1 MQGSRRQLDERLA
14 KALSHPLR
22 QRILQ
27 RLNEGGIRSPN
38 ELSRELGDPL
48 GNVSYHVRILRELDC
63 VELVRT
69 EQRRGALE
77 HYYRATAE
85 PWLDDEQWA
94 RLPAAFRRKTLGR
107 TLSEI
112 LEGASAA
119 SRETGF
125 DHPEVKVDRIEL
137 ELDDEAW
144 ARSSSC
150 STRRTRRHC
159 GSSPRVPA
167 GWRSAVRTGR
177 SPSAPSSASCTSAA
191 ATPRPSRPCSQPK
204 VPRSSRPPLA
214 SHDKD
219 GLAVLVLVEPL
230 VEHGA
235 RALAE
240 DGGDLEPRL
249 LGERADVLDRVV
261 TVALAAE

>member
-1 MQGSRRQLDERLA
+1 MQSSRRQLDERLA

-112 LEGASAA
+112 LDGASAA

-137 ELDDEAW
+137 QLDEEAW
-144 ARSSSC
+144 NEVVQLLNDTHEAALRIQAESAQRLEIGANGDEPIR
-150 STRRTRRHC
+150 TELGLLHFRRGDT
-159 GSSPRVPA
+159 
-167 GWRSAVRTGR
+167 
-177 SPSAPSSASCTSAA
+177 AA
-191 ATPRPSRPCSQPK
+191 
-204 VPRSSRPPLA
+204 
-214 SHDKD
+214 
-219 GLAVLVLVEPL
+219 
-230 VEHGA
+230 
-235 RALAE
+235 
-240 DGGDLEPRL
+240 
-249 LGERADVLDRVV
+249 
-261 TVALAAE
+261 

>member
-1 MQGSRRQLDERLA
+1 MSQTRATNRQLDERLA

-27 RLNEGGIRSPN
+27 RLNEGGVKSPN
-38 ELSRELGDPL
+38 ELSQELGDPL

-85 PWLDDEQWA
+85 PWLDDDQWA

-107 TLSEI
+107 TLSDI

-125 DHPEVKVDRIEL
+125 DHPEATVTRLEL
-137 ELDDEAW
+137 ELDEHGWSEVVKLLDDTCEA
-144 ARSSSC
+144 ARRIESESRG
-150 STRRTRRHC
+150 RRGERGANGLEPIRTQLGILHFRR
-159 GSSPRVPA
+159 G
-167 GWRSAVRTGR
+167 G
-177 SPSAPSSASCTSAA
+177 AA
-191 ATPRPSRPCSQPK
+191 A
-204 VPRSSRPPLA
+204 A
-214 SHDKD
+214 
-219 GLAVLVLVEPL
+219 G
-230 VEHGA
+230 
-235 RALAE
+235 
-240 DGGDLEPRL
+240 
-249 LGERADVLDRVV
+249 
-261 TVALAAE
+261 

>member
-1 MQGSRRQLDERLA
+1 MQGSGRQLDERLA

-27 RLNEGGIRSPN
+27 RLSEHGVRSPN

-125 DHPEVKVDRIEL
+125 DHPEVMVDRVEL
-137 ELDDEAW
+137 QLDDEAW
-144 ARSSSC
+144 SEVVKLLNETHDAALRIQKES
-150 STRRTRRHC
+150 RRRQDERGANGGTETIRTELGLLHFRR
-159 GSSPRVPA
+159 GD
-167 GWRSAVRTGR
+167 
-177 SPSAPSSASCTSAA
+177 A
-191 ATPRPSRPCSQPK
+191 ATS
-204 VPRSSRPPLA
+204 
-214 SHDKD
+214 
-219 GLAVLVLVEPL
+219 
-230 VEHGA
+230 
-235 RALAE
+235 
-240 DGGDLEPRL
+240 
-249 LGERADVLDRVV
+249 
-261 TVALAAE
+261 

>member
-1 MQGSRRQLDERLA
+1 MQGTGRQLDERLA

-27 RLNEGGIRSPN
+27 RLNEGGVRSPN

-77 HYYRATAE
+77 HYYQATAE

-125 DHPEVKVDRIEL
+125 DHPGGQGRPHRARARRRGVARGREAAQRHARGGAADPVRERSPAGGARYERWRTHSYRAWHPALPPRRAPLRTKVLLLNLRAPDHHDLPSRRMTKTAL
-137 ELDDEAW
+137 RW
-144 ARSSSC
+144 TCSSSHSS
-150 STRRTRRHC
+150 STA
-159 GSSPRVPA
+159 P
-167 GWRSAVRTGR
+167 GR
-177 SPSAPSSASCTSAA
+177 
-191 ATPRPSRPCSQPK
+191 
-204 VPRSSRPPLA
+204 
-214 SHDKD
+214 
-219 GLAVLVLVEPL
+219 
-230 VEHGA
+230 
-235 RALAE
+235 
-240 DGGDLEPRL
+240 
-249 LGERADVLDRVV
+249 
-261 TVALAAE
+261 

>member
-1 MQGSRRQLDERLA
+1 MFLAVVLLKSSYDARRAVQRYSRPPPMQGTGRQLDERLA

-27 RLNEGGIRSPN
+27 RLNEGGVRSPN

-125 DHPEVKVDRIEL
+125 DHPEVKVDRLEL
-137 ELDDEAW
+137 ELDDAAWSEVVKLLNDTHEAALRIQSES
-144 ARSSSC
+144 ARRQELG
-150 STRRTRRHC
+150 TNGGEPIRTELGILHFRR
-159 GSSPRVPA
+159 GD
-167 GWRSAVRTGR
+167 
-177 SPSAPSSASCTSAA
+177 AA
-191 ATPRPSRPCSQPK
+191 DK
-204 VPRSSRPPLA
+204 LA
-214 SHDKD
+214 S
-219 GLAVLVLVEPL
+219 
-230 VEHGA
+230 
-235 RALAE
+235 
-240 DGGDLEPRL
+240 
-249 LGERADVLDRVV
+249 
-261 TVALAAE
+261 

>member
-1 MQGSRRQLDERLA
+1 MQGSRHQLDERLA

-27 RLNEGGIRSPN
+27 RLNEDGVRSPN

-85 PWLDDEQWA
+85 PWLDDGQWE

-107 TLSEI
+107 VLSQI

-119 SRETGF
+119 SHEESF
-125 DHPEVKVDRIEL
+125 DHPETTVDHLQL
-137 ELDDEAW
+137 ELDDEGWSQVA
-144 ARSSSC
+144 ALLHETQDAALRIQSES
-150 STRRTRRHC
+150 RRRR
-159 GSSPRVPA
+159 
-167 GWRSAVRTGR
+167 
-177 SPSAPSSASCTSAA
+177 
-191 ATPRPSRPCSQPK
+191 
-204 VPRSSRPPLA
+204 
-214 SHDKD
+214 
-219 GLAVLVLVEPL
+219 E
-230 VEHGA
+230 EHGA
-235 RALAE
+235 DGKDPVRTELALLHFRR
-240 DGGDLEPRL
+240 GG
-249 LGERADVLDRVV
+249 
-261 TVALAAE
+261 AAAGSS

>member
-1 MQGSRRQLDERLA
+1 MQASSRQLDERLA

-27 RLNEGGIRSPN
+27 RLNEHGVRSPN

-85 PWLDDEQWA
+85 PWLNDSQWA

-125 DHPEVKVDRIEL
+125 DHPEVTVDHVEL
-137 ELDDEAW
+137 ELDDQGWADVVKLLDDAHEA
-144 ARSSSC
+144 ALRIQAESRS
-150 STRRTRRHC
+150 RREERSADGEDPIRTELGIVHFRRGAAAAEHA
-159 GSSPRVPA
+159 GSS
-167 GWRSAVRTGR
+167 
-177 SPSAPSSASCTSAA
+177 
-191 ATPRPSRPCSQPK
+191 
-204 VPRSSRPPLA
+204 
-214 SHDKD
+214 
-219 GLAVLVLVEPL
+219 
-230 VEHGA
+230 
-235 RALAE
+235 
-240 DGGDLEPRL
+240 
-249 LGERADVLDRVV
+249 
-261 TVALAAE
+261 

>member
-27 RLNEGGIRSPN
+27 RLNEGGVRSPN

-137 ELDDEAW
+137 ELDEQAWKDVVALLNDTHEA
-144 ARSSSC
+144 ALRIQSE
-150 STRRTRRHC
+150 
-159 GSSPRVPA
+159 
-167 GWRSAVRTGR
+167 
-177 SPSAPSSASCTSAA
+177 AA
-191 ATPRPSRPCSQPK
+191 AR
-204 VPRSSRPPLA
+204 RSENGA
-214 SHDKD
+214 D
-219 GLAVLVLVEPL
+219 GDGN
-230 VEHGA
+230 GA
-235 RALAE
+235 IRTE
-240 DGGDLEPRL
+240 
-249 LGERADVLDRVV
+249 LGMLHFRRGTA
-261 TVALAAE
+261 AAE

>member
-27 RLNEGGIRSPN
+27 RLNEGGVRSPN

-137 ELDDEAW
+137 ELDEQAWKDIVALLNDTHEA
-144 ARSSSC
+144 ALRIQSE
-150 STRRTRRHC
+150 
-159 GSSPRVPA
+159 
-167 GWRSAVRTGR
+167 
-177 SPSAPSSASCTSAA
+177 AA
-191 ATPRPSRPCSQPK
+191 ARRGGNG
-204 VPRSSRPPLA
+204 A
-214 SHDKD
+214 D
-219 GLAVLVLVEPL
+219 G
-230 VEHGA
+230 
-235 RALAE
+235 
-240 DGGDLEPRL
+240 DGNGSIRTE
-249 LGERADVLDRVV
+249 LGMLHFRRGTA
-261 TVALAAE
+261 AAE

>member
-1 MQGSRRQLDERLA
+1 MQRTSRQLDERLA

-27 RLNEGGIRSPN
+27 RLNEGGVRSPN

-85 PWLDDEQWA
+85 PWLDDDQWA

-125 DHPEVKVDRIEL
+125 DHPEVTVSRLEL
-137 ELDDEAW
+137 ELDEK
-144 ARSSSC
+144 
-150 STRRTRRHC
+150 
-159 GSSPRVPA
+159 
-167 GWRSAVRTGR
+167 GWSDV
-177 SPSAPSSASCTSAA
+177 
-191 ATPRPSRPCSQPK
+191 
-204 VPRSSRPPLA
+204 V
-214 SHDKD
+214 
-219 GLAVLVLVEPL
+219 
-230 VEHGA
+230 
-235 RALAE
+235 
-240 DGGDLEPRL
+240 RL
-249 LGERADVLDRVV
+249 LGETYDAALRIQSESRARQEEHGADGTDPVRTEL
-261 TVALAAE
+261 ALLHFRRGDAAASSR

>member
-1 MQGSRRQLDERLA
+1 MPQSRTTNRQLDERLA

-77 HYYRATAE
+77 HYYRATAQ
-85 PWLDDEQWA
+85 PWLDDKQWA

-112 LEGASAA
+112 LEAA
-119 SRETGF
+119 SDASQTGGF
-125 DHPEVKVDRIEL
+125 DHPEVTVNRVPL
-137 ELDDEAW
+137 ELDEK
-144 ARSSSC
+144 
-150 STRRTRRHC
+150 
-159 GSSPRVPA
+159 
-167 GWRSAVRTGR
+167 GWKDIVKLLDDALESALVIQ
-177 SPSAPSSASCTSAA
+177 AD
-191 ATPRPSRPCSQPK
+191 SQK
-204 VPRSSRPPLA
+204 RQ
-214 SHDKD
+214 
-219 GLAVLVLVEPL
+219 GEP
-230 VEHGA
+230 G
-235 RALAE
+235 AE
-240 DGGDLEPRL
+240 DTPIRTE
-249 LGERADVLDRVV
+249 LGVLHFRHANS
-261 TVALAAE
+261 T

>member
-27 RLNEGGIRSPN
+27 RLNEGGVRSPN

-137 ELDDEAW
+137 ELDDAGVERGRPAAQRD
-144 ARSSSC
+144 ARGGAADPVRERC
-150 STRRTRRHC
+150 
-159 GSSPRVPA
+159 A
-167 GWRSAVRTGR
+167 GRRSAVRTGR
-177 SPSAPSSASCTSAA
+177 
-191 ATPRPSRPCSQPK
+191 
-204 VPRSSRPPLA
+204 
-214 SHDKD
+214 
-219 GLAVLVLVEPL
+219 
-230 VEHGA
+230 
-235 RALAE
+235 
-240 DGGDLEPRL
+240 
-249 LGERADVLDRVV
+249 
-261 TVALAAE
+261 